1 MTLIR
6 LKVTTDV
13 MDKSTM
19 SDLVVAAFEWIDVRV
34 TTKCKLNYDPPY
46 MVVTLLDLSM
56 ELFQVLLLIEK
67 TGVAPLIY
75 DGNVYILRFYEN

>member
-46 MVVTLLDLSM
+46 MLVTLLDLSM